1 MKLEI
6 EITGCV
12 NCPYLKWGK
21 YYDEEEV
28 CFCEKGA
35 FGNPQCSPMKPRF
48 SNGERVAPKIP
59 PKKCPYILDFLAEAL
74 LEEFGWNISTK
85 KRMLEIFDDFGIE
98 VKE

>member
-35 FGNPQCSPMKPRF
+35 FS
-48 SNGERVAPKIP
+48 SGEKVVPKVP
-59 PKKCPYILDFLAEAL
+59 PKKCPYILDFLVKIL
-74 LEEFGWNISTK
+74 LKEFGWNISTK
-85 KRMLEIFDDFGIE
+85 KKMLEVFEDFGIE
-98 VKE
+98 INE